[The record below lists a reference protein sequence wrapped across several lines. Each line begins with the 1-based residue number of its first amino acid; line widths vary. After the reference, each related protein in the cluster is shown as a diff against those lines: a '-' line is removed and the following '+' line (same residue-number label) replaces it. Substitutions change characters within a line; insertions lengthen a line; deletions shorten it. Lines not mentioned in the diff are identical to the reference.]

1 MKSRCRTS
9 LYIVVEAF
17 LTKTLLNV
25 ALPWV
30 AGAEF
35 EAFLRQTAEGILDR
49 VVREL
54 ICHADCIVFEKE
66 SLDVT
71 C

>member
-30 AGAEF
+30 VGAEF
-35 EAFLRQTAEGILDR
+35 EAFLCQTAEGILDR

-54 ICHADCIVFEKE
+54 ICHADRIVFEKE

>member
-9 LYIVVEAF
+9 LCIIVEAF

-30 AGAEF
+30 VGAEF
-35 EAFLRQTAEGILDR
+35 EAFLRQTVEGILDR

-54 ICHADCIVFEKE
+54 ICDADRIVFEKE

>member
-1 MKSRCRTS
+1 MKA
-9 LYIVVEAF
+9 LV
-17 LTKTLLNV
+17 NV

-30 AGAEF
+30 ARVEF
-35 EAFLRQTAEGILDR
+35 EAFLRQAAEGILDR

-54 ICHADCIVFEKE
+54 ICDADRIVFEKE

>member
-1 MKSRCRTS
+1 MKSQLCPNLCIAVKVFRTKAS
-9 LYIVVEAF
+9 
-17 LTKTLLNV
+17 LNV

-30 AGAEF
+30 AGIEF
-35 EAFLRQTAEGILDR
+35 EAFLHRTAEGILDR
-49 VVREL
+49 AVREF
-54 ICHADCIVFEKE
+54 ICEADRIVFEEE

>member
-1 MKSRCRTS
+1 M
-9 LYIVVEAF
+9 F
-17 LTKTLLNV
+17 PTKASLNV

-30 AGAEF
+30 AGIEF
-35 EAFLRQTAEGILDR
+35 EAFLHRTAEGILDR

-54 ICHADCIVFEKE
+54 ICDADRIVFEKE